1 MNKIKIMISRLT
13 SEMIGWIAV
22 MIIHAATIPSFISF
36 MSGVNNRLPQVDILL
51 MLWGGLILFFL
62 KAVISKD
69 FLNII
74 TIGLGFAAQA
84 IMLALIFVK

>member
-1 MNKIKIMISRLT
+1 MEKLKDMFRRLT
-13 SEMIGWIAV
+13 SEMTGWIAV
-22 MIIHAATIPSFISF
+22 MIIHASTIPSFISF
-36 MSGVNNRLPQVDILL
+36 MTGVNNRLPQIDILL
-51 MLWGGLILFFL
+51 MLWTGLILFFL

-84 IMLALIFVK
+84 ILLALIFVK